1 MMNTTFSARTA
12 WYKSKHTYILGLLSL
27 GLVTIALFA
36 KNIGTPVALS
46 EAKVV
51 ATESAA
57 TIPST
62 PNTKLLTIAAPPEHL
77 FMYDGHIHGLTYD
90 VINRYADLHGLTLE
104 VHAYRNQADATKA
117 LQDGKAD
124 VMLSYDSYHPD
135 NLISTRIDCK
145 TNAGLVGD
153 NASFV
158 IRKDN
163 TELLSQTQKYLC
175 TPEAINNTKTIAE
188 FYKTNAIDAYSMR
201 HFERAIK
208 ERLPMYQNSFKA
220 AAQKYNH
227 DWELLV
233 AVSYQESHLDPTATS
248 RTGVQGLMMLTN
260 DTAATM
266 GVTDRTDVFESIQG
280 GAKYLELME
289 SKFDDV
295 PEAERLWFMLAA
307 YNMGPNAVRGIQSEI
322 KKSGKNPNLWSNFY
336 AYLSNNAEDNGRYVQ
351 CIHYVTNIRTY
362 FEILKKDVSEKV

>member
-1 MMNTTFSARTA
+1 MSYSTFDFQTP
-12 WYKSKHTYILGLLSL
+12 WYKKKHPYFLGALSL
-27 GLVTIALFA
+27 VTLALFA
-36 KNIGTPVALS
+36 KN
-46 EAKVV
+46 
-51 ATESAA
+51 
-57 TIPST
+57 PST
-62 PNTKLLTIAAPPEHL
+62 PTTPEPAKQAIVTPIKSPNLLTVAAPPEHL

-90 VINRYADLHGLTLE
+90 VINRYADHHGIALE
-104 VHAYRNQADATKA
+104 VHAYRTQADAIQA
-117 LQDGKAD
+117 LENGKAD
-124 VMLSYDSYHPD
+124 IVLSYDSYHPEH
-135 NLISTRIDCK
+135 LASMRIDCK
-145 TNAGLVGD
+145 TGTAIANTDG

-158 IRKDN
+158 MHKDN
-163 TELLSQTQKYLC
+163 TKLLTQTKNYLC

-227 DWELLV
+227 DWQLLV
-233 AVSYQESHLDPTATS
+233 AISYQESHLDPSATS

-260 DTAATM
+260 DTATTM
-266 GVTDRTDVFESIQG
+266 GVSDRTDVIESIQG

-289 SKFDDV
+289 NRFDDI
-295 PEAERLWFMLAA
+295 PETERLWFMLAA
-307 YNMGPNAVRGIQSEI
+307 YNMGPNAVRNIQSEI

-351 CIHYVTNIRTY
+351 CMHYVTNIRTY
-362 FEILKKDVSEKV
+362 YELLKDEKALA